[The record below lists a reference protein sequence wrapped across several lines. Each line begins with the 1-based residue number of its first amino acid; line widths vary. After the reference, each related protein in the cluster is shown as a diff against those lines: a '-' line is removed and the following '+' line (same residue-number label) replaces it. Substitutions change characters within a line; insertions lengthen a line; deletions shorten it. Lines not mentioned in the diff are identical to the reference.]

1 MARLLLSNRRMSFD
15 NKKLRVI
22 VLSHGEA
29 ESLLGNLLKLDNLE
43 VAGVFV
49 ETEVNRRVNSLR
61 EKLRRSI
68 RYDGYAATAVKG
80 LRALAGLGGSG
91 RGATDQIRRSQQSL
105 GRFAADLGMSVHFL
119 PNYHTEEA
127 MGLMRAAEADLGVVW
142 GTNILKESV
151 FRIPRLGSI
160 NIHQGLAPYY
170 RGGPPVFWELYNG
183 EREIGVTVHFVESK
197 VDTGKIIV
205 QETLPLAYD
214 YSYGLNYEAFIAD
227 YRAMMM
233 GHCVRLMVNAVT
245 MIAHGAA
252 RLRPQNADLG
262 TRYRLP
268 VKREKDELRRRLRT
282 RMNTCHGDTETQ
294 RKGERGIVGKTSFLF
309 LLCVFSFCS
318 AAQCLCGWFFSKSQ

>member
-1 MARLLLSNRRMSFD
+1 MSLE

-22 VLSHGEA
+22 VLTHGEA
-29 ESLLGNLLKLDNLE
+29 ESLLGNLLKLDNVE

-49 ETEVNRRVNSLR
+49 ETEVNRRVYGLR

-68 RYDGYAATAVKG
+68 RYEGYAATALKG
-80 LRALAGLGGSG
+80 LRALAGRRGSG
-91 RGATDQIRRSQQSL
+91 RDATDQIRQNQHSL
-105 GRFAADLGMSVHFL
+105 GRFAGELGMSVHFL
-119 PNYHTEEA
+119 SNYHTEEA

-142 GTNILKESV
+142 GTNILKECV

-205 QETLPLAYD
+205 QETLPLIYD

-227 YRAMMM
+227 YRSRMMR
-233 GHCVRLMVNAVT
+233 HCVRLMAKAVT
-245 MIAHGAA
+245 LIADGAA
-252 RLRPQNADLG
+252 NPKPQNTDLG

-268 VKREKDELRRRLRT
+268 VKREKDELRRRLRMRMKT
-282 RMNTCHGDTETQ
+282 RHGNEETH
-294 RKGERGIVGKTSFLF
+294 RKGEKGIVEKASFLF

-318 AAQCLCGWFFSKSQ
+318 VALWPCG

>member
-1 MARLLLSNRRMSFD
+1 MNFD

-22 VLSHGEA
+22 VLTHGEA
-29 ESLLGNLLKLDNLE
+29 ESLLGNLLNIDNVE

-49 ETEVNRRVNSLR
+49 ETEVNRRVYGLR

-68 RYDGYAATAVKG
+68 RYEGYATTALKG
-80 LRALAGLGGSG
+80 LRALAGRGGSG
-91 RGATDQIRRSQQSL
+91 RGATDQIRQNQQSL
-105 GRFAADLGMSVHFL
+105 GRFAGELGLLVHFL

-127 MGLMRAAEADLGVVW
+127 IGLMRAAEADLGVVW
-142 GTNILKESV
+142 GTNILKECV

-197 VDTGKIIV
+197 VDTGEIIV
-205 QETLPLAYD
+205 QETLPLIYD

-227 YRAMMM
+227 YRSRMMD
-233 GHCVRLMVNAVT
+233 HCVRLMVNAVRL
-245 MIAHGAA
+245 IADGAA
-252 RLRPQNADLG
+252 RPRPQNTDLG

-268 VKREKDELRRRLRT
+268 VKGEKDELRRRLRM
-282 RMNTCHGDTETQ
+282 RMKTCHRDTETQ
-294 RKGERGIVGKTSFLF
+294 RKREKGIVEKASFLF
-309 LLCVFSFCS
+309 P
-318 AAQCLCGWFFSKSQ
+318 LCGPVAPWLFL

>member
-1 MARLLLSNRRMSFD
+1 MSFD

-22 VLSHGEA
+22 VLTHGEA
-29 ESLLGNLLKLDNLE
+29 ESLLGNLLNLDNVE

-49 ETEVNRRVNSLR
+49 ETEVNRRVYGLR

-68 RYDGYAATAVKG
+68 LYEGYAATALKG
-80 LRALAGLGGSG
+80 LRALARRGGSG
-91 RGATDQIRRSQQSL
+91 RGATDQIRQNQQSL
-105 GRFAADLGMSVHFL
+105 GRFAGDLGASVHFL
-119 PNYHTEEA
+119 SNYHTEEA

-142 GTNILKESV
+142 GTNILKECV

-197 VDTGKIIV
+197 VDTGEIIV
-205 QETLPLAYD
+205 QETLPLIYD

-227 YRAMMM
+227 YRSRMMH
-233 GHCVRLMVNAVT
+233 HCVRLMVNAVT
-245 MIAHGAA
+245 LIADGAA
-252 RLRPQNADLG
+252 RPRPQNTGLG

-268 VKREKDELRRRLRT
+268 VKGEKDELRRRLRM
-282 RMNTCHGDTETQ
+282 RMKTCHRDTETQ
-294 RKGERGIVGKTSFLF
+294 RQGEKGIVEKTSFLF

-318 AAQCLCGWFFSKSQ
+318 LSLWLCG

>member
-1 MARLLLSNRRMSFD
+1 MNFD

-22 VLSHGEA
+22 VLTHGDA
-29 ESLLGNLLKLDNLE
+29 ESLVRNLLKLDNLE

-49 ETEVNRRVNSLR
+49 ETEVNRRVYSLR

-68 RYDGYAATAVKG
+68 RYEGYAATAVKG
-80 LRALAGLGGSG
+80 LRALAGRGGPG
-91 RGATDQIRRSQQSL
+91 RGATDQIRQSQQSL
-105 GRFAADLGMSVHFL
+105 GRFAEDLGVSVHFL
-119 PNYHTEEA
+119 SNYHTEEA

-142 GTNILKESV
+142 GTNILKECV

-197 VDTGKIIV
+197 VDTGEIIV
-205 QETLPLAYD
+205 QETLPLVYD

-227 YRAMMM
+227 YRSLMM

-245 MIAHGAA
+245 MIANGVAKP
-252 RLRPQNADLG
+252 RPQNSDLG

-268 VKREKDELRRRLRT
+268 VKREKDELRRRLRM
-282 RMNTCHGDTETQ
+282 RMKTSHGATETQ
-294 RKGERGIVGKTSFLF
+294 RKGEKGIVEKASSLF
-309 LLCVFSFCS
+309 LLCGS
-318 AAQCLCGWFFSKSQ
+318 AAPWLFL

>member
-1 MARLLLSNRRMSFD
+1 MNFD

-22 VLSHGEA
+22 VLTHGEA
-29 ESLLGNLLKLDNLE
+29 ESLLGNLLNLDNVE

-49 ETEVNRRVNSLR
+49 ETEVNRRAYGLL

-68 RYDGYAATAVKG
+68 RYEGYATTALKG
-80 LRALAGLGGSG
+80 LRALAGRGGSG
-91 RGATDQIRRSQQSL
+91 RGATDQIRQNQQSL
-105 GRFAADLGMSVHFL
+105 GRLAGELGISVHFL

-142 GTNILKESV
+142 GTNILKECV

-197 VDTGKIIV
+197 VDTGEIIV
-205 QETLPLAYD
+205 QETLPLIYD

-227 YRAMMM
+227 YRSRMMR
-233 GHCVRLMVNAVT
+233 HCVRLMVNAVT
-245 MIAHGAA
+245 LIADGAA
-252 RLRPQNADLG
+252 RPRPQNTDLG

-268 VKREKDELRRRLRT
+268 VKSEKDELRRRLRM
-282 RMNTCHGDTETQ
+282 RMKTCHGDTETR
-294 RKGERGIVGKTSFLF
+294 RKGEKGIVEKASFLF
-309 LLCVFSFCS
+309 P
-318 AAQCLCGWFFSKSQ
+318 LCGSVAPWLFL